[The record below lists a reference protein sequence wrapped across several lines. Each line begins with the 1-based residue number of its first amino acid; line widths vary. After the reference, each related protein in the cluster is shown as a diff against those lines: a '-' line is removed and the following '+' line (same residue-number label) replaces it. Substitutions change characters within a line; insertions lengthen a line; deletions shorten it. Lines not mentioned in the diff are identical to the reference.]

1 MKSSLFLAAAS
12 AMLATASPLGK
23 RAMHTDWVYEVVT
36 VTVTAGAKAAAVP
49 TGVFVE
55 HKHRPEPEPTP
66 TYVPPP
72 PPPVSKPETTTQAPP
87 PPPPP
92 QTTTSVAKQPAPQ
105 PKPTTSAAPAPAP
118 APAPPS
124 GGNYEEV
131 MVYRHNIHRSN
142 HSAPDLTWDSTLAQY
157 AENTAKTCVFEH
169 DMHQGDGHY
178 GQNLASWGGSGSL
191 TDASRMDHA
200 AAAVSDQWYNGEMPN
215 WQFYG
220 MDNPPSSSSLHDWGH
235 FTQVVWKDA
244 TKVGC
249 ATVKCAAGT
258 VLSFNSWYTVC
269 NYNPPGNYGGKYGE
283 NVLKPL
289 GHSIATVNA

>member
-36 VTVTAGAKAAAVP
+36 VTVTAGAQAAAVP

-55 HKHRPEPEPTP
+55 HKHTPKPKPTP

-72 PPPVSKPETTTQAPP
+72 PPPVSKPQTTTQAP

-92 QTTTSVAKQPAPQ
+92 QTTTSVAPKQPAPE

-118 APAPPS
+118 APPS
-124 GGNYEEV
+124 DGSYEST
-131 MVYRHNIHRSN
+131 MLYRHNIHRSN
-142 HSAPDLTWDSTLAQY
+142 HSAGDLTWDSTLAQY

-169 DMHQGDGHY
+169 DMNQGSGGY
-178 GQNLASWGGSGSL
+178 GQNLASWGTSGAL
-191 TDASRMDHA
+191 TDDSRIKA
-200 AAAVSDQWYNGEMPN
+200 AAGGVSNQWYNSEMLN

-220 MDNPPSSSSLHDWGH
+220 LDNPPSSSSLYDWGH
-235 FTQVVWKDA
+235 FTQVVWKDV

-249 ATVKCAAGT
+249 ATVKCASGT
-258 VLSFNSWYTVC
+258 VLSMNSWYTVC
-269 NYNPPGNYGGKYGE
+269 NYNPPGNYGGQYGK

-289 GHSIATVNA
+289 GHSISSVSM